1 HGQSGLFIIATDE
14 LQITGKRD
22 PEKILPA
29 PNAEAVRAQAG
40 TLARAL
46 GKEVRLVLYRQGS
59 TRTEFSRRIL
69 TRDVL
74 VQLESG
80 VDARMLAEAGGAK
93 LSRVFD
99 ALPGHYLF
107 EASEAGGALLLAE
120 VLQAKPGVIS
130 AEPQL
135 ARLAQKKSLPNDTLF
150 AQQWHLHNTGQ
161 NGGTP

>member
-1 HGQSGLFIIATDE
+1 MKSPGNFLLGLLLTFILPIAEASAAGLRTQYQIKDHGQSGLFIVATDE

-29 PNAEAVRAQAG
+29 ANAEAVRAQAG
-40 TLARAL
+40 VLARAL

-74 VQLESG
+74 VQLEPG
-80 VDARMLAEAGGAK
+80 VDARTLAEASGAK
-93 LSRVFD
+93 LNRVFD

-120 VLQAKPGVIS
+120 ALQAKPGV
-130 AEPQL
+130 
-135 ARLAQKKSLPNDTLF
+135 
-150 AQQWHLHNTGQ
+150 
-161 NGGTP
+161 